1 MPAITRTP
9 FGATRDGRTVE
20 LFTLSNG
27 PAAVQI
33 LTYGGIVRSI
43 TVPDRR
49 GELANVVL
57 GLTDLESY
65 VQANAYLGCI
75 TGRYANRI
83 ARGRFT
89 LDGIEH
95 RLAVNDPPN
104 HLHGGNVGFD
114 KATWAATELDD
125 AQDVGLRLEH
135 TSPDGDEGYPG
146 TLTVRVDYR
155 LSGSAELRIDTAA
168 ETDAPTIVN
177 VCNHS
182 FFNLAGEGTG
192 DVDAHELV
200 LHAGS
205 YLPVDPTQIPRGS
218 AASVAG
224 TPMDFRAPR
233 RLGDRAGDPF
243 EQLAIGGGYD
253 HTWVIDREGPGLVPA
268 ARVAHRESGRT
279 LEVATT
285 EPGIQVYPGNR
296 FDGSVSGM
304 GGAPYGPGAGLALE
318 TQHFPDSPNRPDF
331 PSTVLRPGERYE
343 TTTVLRFGLD

>member
-1 MPAITRTP
+1 
-9 FGATRDGRTVE
+9 VE

-146 TLTVRVDYR
+146 ALEVEVDYR
-155 LSGSAELRIDTAA
+155 LTADGALRIDYRAT
-168 ETDAPTIVN
+168 TDAPTVVN
-177 VCNHS
+177 LTNHS
-182 FFNLAGEGTG
+182 QFNLGGEGSG
-192 DVDAHELV
+192 DVFGHHLSIA
-200 LHAGS
+200 AS
-205 YLPVDPTQIPRGS
+205 RYAPVDATQIPTGEL
-218 AASVAG
+218 APVDG
-224 TPMDFRAPR
+224 TPMDFRSPR
-233 RLGDRAGDPF
+233 PIGEDAGESGF
-243 EQLAIGGGYD
+243 AQLAIGHGYD
-253 HTWVIDREGPGLVPA
+253 HSWVLDRDGPEPTLA
-268 ARVAHRESGRT
+268 ARVLEPATGRT
-279 LEVATT
+279 LEVRTT
-285 EPGIQVYPGNR
+285 EPGIQLYVGNL
-296 FDGSVSGM
+296 FDGTIIGT
-304 GGAPYGPGAGLALE
+304 GGRPYRRGAGVALE
-318 TQHFPDSPNRPDF
+318 TQHLPDSPNRPAF
-331 PSTVLRPGERYE
+331 PPTILRPGERFAS
-343 TTTVLRFGLD
+343 TTVYGLGVTG